1 MNHFPEKEE
10 GPENYVDNL
19 FEDNHHQRRRITTS
33 RGYEFRWRRGP
44 EFISSQYINEVYIG
58 GWPSYPQIVE
68 FRNPSKKYNFA
79 RSMRSFSQPIIS
91 ISFMFFPND
100 TKIYPFGYIMVTSK
114 KFGSVFNLS
123 QFD

>member
-1 MNHFPEKEE
+1 MILFFNRGIHFFLKRVIMNHFPEKEE

-68 FRNPSKKYNFA
+68 FRNPSKNTTLLD
-79 RSMRSFSQPIIS
+79 Q
-91 ISFMFFPND
+91 
-100 TKIYPFGYIMVTSK
+100 
-114 KFGSVFNLS
+114 
-123 QFD
+123 